1 MNLKNISFN
10 IFTLL
15 IVLFVLVNVKTVSAK
30 ALTQPIIGTITSIN
44 SGTERIEEILRDE
57 TEETEDKHEQT
68 SKVSHEEP
76 KPIVNEKNEDI
87 SEEGIEIFNPVT
99 ENDEKSNY
107 NNKNQ
112 EDISINKDISQEIEV
127 FDVNSKYSVITKTKN
142 NDYGNSNKQSS
153 DKTKIIA
160 AAGGGVLKVDTGDG
174 GEIKNK
180 ISGADIGFIRELKTS
195 SGQLKI
201 GGIVDYNHNSYDNNA
216 SGIEGSGKS
225 EALTIGIIAK
235 RIRDDGVYY
244 EGSARLGRA
253 KTDFNSNS
261 FVIDDTAFRVKYEES
276 APVYA
281 GHAKIGKVIHI
292 NDDKYADIY
301 GVYSFSHQ
309 DRMNLKSSEGGNIRF
324 GSIDSNKLKTGCR
337 MTTKVKNGKIYYGLA
352 YQYETSAK
360 LKATHNGNEIDISS
374 GRGSS
379 GLVELGYKISADKDK
394 TMNIDL
400 NATGFAGHQ
409 KGFIIQAQFIKM
421 I

>member
-1 MNLKNISFN
+1 MKVKNISCS
-10 IFTLL
+10 IFALL
-15 IVLFVLVNVKTVSAK
+15 IVLFVLVNIKTVSAK
-30 ALTQPIIGTITSIN
+30 ALTQPIVGTITSIN
-44 SGTERIEEILRDE
+44 SGTERIEEMLQDE
-57 TEETEDKHEQT
+57 TEKTENKHEQT

-76 KPIVNEKNEDI
+76 KPVVNEKNKDL
-87 SEEGIEIFNPVT
+87 SEEDIEIFNPVT
-99 ENDEKSNY
+99 KDEEKNSYNDN
-107 NNKNQ
+107 NQ
-112 EDISINKDISQEIEV
+112 EDMSTNEDISQEIET
-127 FDVNSKYSVITKTKN
+127 FDVNSKYSAITKTKTN
-142 NDYGNSNKQSS
+142 VDDNPIKQSS

-201 GGIVDYNHNSYDNNA
+201 GGIVDYNHNSYDNN
-216 SGIEGSGKS
+216 SNGIDGSGKS

-235 RIRDDGVYY
+235 QSRDDGVYY

-261 FVIDDTAFRVKYEES
+261 FVIDDTVFRVNYEES

-281 GHAKIGKVIHI
+281 GHAKLGKIINI

-301 GVYSFSHQ
+301 GVYSFAHQ
-309 DRMNLKSSEGGNIRF
+309 DRVNLKSSEGGNIRF

-337 MTTKVKNGKIYYGLA
+337 MTTKIKNGKIYYGLA

-360 LKATHNGNEIDISS
+360 IKATHNGNEIDISS
-374 GRGSS
+374 GRGGS

-400 NATGFAGHQ
+400 NATGFAGRQ
-409 KGFIIQAQFIKM
+409 KGFIIQAQLIKM